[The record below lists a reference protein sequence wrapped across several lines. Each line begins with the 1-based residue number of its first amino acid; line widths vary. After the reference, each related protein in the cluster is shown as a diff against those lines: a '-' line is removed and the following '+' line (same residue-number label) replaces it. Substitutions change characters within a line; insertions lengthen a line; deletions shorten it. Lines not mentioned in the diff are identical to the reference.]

1 MIMGLSD
8 EEKATLEAL
17 TAKSKE
23 PDDDDN
29 FEIEIYDGQRG
40 ARVPY
45 RKGRGYLQE
54 HFGIDLDPD
63 PGKASDDGKSGSK
76 GGKGKSQEGKG
87 DQGTG
92 DSGGKEGEAQSY
104 WSRNRRA
111 AS

>member
-1 MIMGLSD
+1 MGLSD

-17 TAKSKE
+17 TKKANE
-23 PDDDDN
+23 PDDEDN

-63 PGKASDDGKSGSK
+63 PGKGDESGST
-76 GGKGKSQEGKG
+76 GKPKTGKSQTPKGDKGSGEGEGK
-87 DQGTG
+87 
-92 DSGGKEGEAQSY
+92 EREAQSY
-104 WSRNRRA
+104 WSRNRREA
-111 AS
+111 

>member
-1 MIMGLSD
+1 MGLSD

-17 TAKSKE
+17 TKKANE

-54 HFGIDLDPD
+54 HFGIDLDPN
-63 PGKASDDGKSGSK
+63 PGEGAADDGKSGRK
-76 GGKGKSQEGKG
+76 ATGKPQEGKG
-87 DQGTG
+87 DKGSG

-111 AS
+111 S